1 MLRSHVTLW
10 GMQHMDVNQFLSL
23 IMSLRARFGLS
34 VTSWLRSPIHN
45 TAVGGVLGSLHT
57 YGLAVDLVLD
67 LGESKKDF
75 AEACKRLGLHCIVYD
90 SHFHVQASPP
100 PG

>member
-1 MLRSHVTLW
+1 MP
-10 GMQHMDVNQFLSL
+10 HMDVTQFTSL

-57 YGLAVDLVLD
+57 YGLAVDVVLD
-67 LGESKKDF
+67 LGESGPLF
-75 AEACKRLGLHCIVYD
+75 MEACERLGLLCLD
-90 SHFHVQASPP
+90 EGDHFHVQASAMPR
-100 PG
+100 

>member
-1 MLRSHVTLW
+1 
-10 GMQHMDVNQFLSL
+10 MQHMDALQFLSL

-57 YGLAVDLVLD
+57 YGLAVDVVLD
-67 LGESKKDF
+67 LGENGTMF
-75 AEACKRLGLHCIVYD
+75 INACTRLGLHCLD
-90 SHFHVQASPP
+90 AGDHFHVQASPR